1 MPDILPVGLQD
12 VLYSGKPELREG
24 KIIDFMPSKEIGNVS
39 SDYDRCLLC
48 VYKQNQKSCQTYVTL
63 ACKYV

>member
-24 KIIDFMPSKEIGNVS
+24 KIIDFVPSKEIGNVS
-39 SDYDRCLLC
+39 SDYESLLIMR
-48 VYKQNQKSCQTYVTL
+48 V
-63 ACKYV
+63 